1 MRSHSWVVLGVLG
14 VLGLFLLVGCG
25 GNQSQP
31 IIKTPPPAL
40 TITSAAPPSGT
51 VGTAYAGSGFLL
63 TATGGKGPYSWSW
76 TAGST
81 GSTGVLGL
89 PPGLALSSA
98 MISGTP
104 TQADT
109 YNVLITVTDSQSPAA
124 QKSAPYAIKIAVPT
138 PPPPSINTIPSPNV
152 GAINLP
158 YSFRF
163 TTTDGL
169 SPFSWSETGALP
181 PGLTFASGGALAG
194 TPTALGSFPIT
205 VMVSDSLGRN
215 ATPQNFTI
223 VVAAHGFKVTGSMA
237 LGRSRHSATLLK
249 DGRVLVAGGLVAFAP
264 IGTTFTASAEL
275 YDPTGGTFS
284 KTGSMG
290 NPRYWHTA
298 TLLTNG
304 QVLITGGH
312 VGGGLG
318 GVASAELFDPVS
330 GTFSP
335 TGDMASARSLHTA
348 TLLTN
353 GKVLI
358 AGGEDTTAV
367 IALATAELFDPA
379 SGTFSPTGSMGTAR
393 SAHTA
398 TLLPSGKVL
407 VTGGADGSAIATA
420 ELYDPISGTFA
431 PTGDMAT
438 ARESHTATLLGNGK
452 VLVTGGT
459 TVLTAEIFDP
469 ASGSFVSAGS
479 MANRRSFH
487 TATLLTDGT
496 VLVAG
501 GSGSTPLSS
510 AELFDPGTGTFSLT
524 GSMTSSRVLHTA
536 TLLNDGTVLVVGSGA
551 PFPQTSKRT
560 AELYQ

>member
-1 MRSHSWVVLGVLG
+1 MRNHALALTL
-14 VLGLFLLVGCG
+14 LGLVSLAGCG
-25 GNQSQP
+25 GNQSQT

-40 TITSAAPPSGT
+40 AITSAAPPSGT

-63 TATGGKGPYSWSW
+63 TASGGKGPYSWSW
-76 TAGST
+76 TAGTT
-81 GSTGVLGL
+81 GSTEVLGL

-124 QKSAPYAIKIAVPT
+124 QKSVPYAIKIAAPT

-169 SPFSWSETGALP
+169 SPFTWSETGALP
-181 PGLTFASGGALAG
+181 PGLTFASDGTLAG
-194 TPTALGSFPIT
+194 TPTTLGSFPIT

-223 VVAAHGFKVTGSMA
+223 AVAAHGFNVTGSMA
-237 LGRSRHSATLLK
+237 VGRASHSATLLK

-264 IGTTFTASAEL
+264 IGSTFTASAEL
-275 YDPTGGTFS
+275 YDPAAGTFS

-290 NPRYWHTA
+290 NPRYRHTA

-318 GVASAELFDPVS
+318 GEASAELFDPVS

-335 TGDMASARSLHTA
+335 TGDMATARESHTA

-358 AGGEDTTAV
+358 AGGEDATAG

-379 SGTFSPTGSMGTAR
+379 NGTFSPTGSMGTAR
-393 SAHTA
+393 ASHTA
-398 TLLPSGKVL
+398 TLLISGKVL
-407 VTGGADGSAIATA
+407 VTGGGNGNPIATA
-420 ELYDPISGTFA
+420 ELYDPTSGTFS

-438 ARESHTATLLGNGK
+438 ARESHTATLLTTGK
-452 VLVTGGT
+452 VLITGGT
-459 TVLTAEIFDP
+459 TVLPAEIFDP
-469 ASGSFVSAGS
+469 ATGSFTSTGG
-479 MANRRSFH
+479 MANPREFH
-487 TATLLTDGT
+487 TATLLSDGT

-501 GSGSTPLSS
+501 GSGSAVSSS
-510 AELFDPGTGTFSLT
+510 AELFDPGTGTFSPT
-524 GSMTSSRVLHTA
+524 GSMTTQRVFHTA
-536 TLLNDGTVLVVGSGA
+536 TLLNDGTVLVVGGGA
-551 PFPQTSKRT
+551 PKTSKRT
-560 AELYQ
+560 AERYQ